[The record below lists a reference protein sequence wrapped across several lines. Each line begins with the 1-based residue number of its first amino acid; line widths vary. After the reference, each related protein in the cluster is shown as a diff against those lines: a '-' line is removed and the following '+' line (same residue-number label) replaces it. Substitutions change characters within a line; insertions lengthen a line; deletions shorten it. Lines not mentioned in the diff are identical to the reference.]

1 MRQKKS
7 CLHFLYIKN
16 RIDQTRTHQLSCLR
30 CRILI
35 LRDVILIIDKEIL
48 DEIIWSCKP
57 HTKEG
62 KLASYIPELCKA
74 DADALGIAIAEL
86 GEDMYMSGDFSTRF
100 TIQSVSKVFI
110 FTCSLMQN
118 DISDIQKKVSLEP
131 TAEAFNSIVNLETKN
146 SNKPLNAMIN
156 SGAIACLTT
165 LKGMSSYE
173 KYLSVL
179 TLARR
184 TSGNPHLD
192 IDEDVYR
199 SEKKSGARNRALA
212 YYMLSTGI
220 IEDDVEE
227 LLDAYFRICSIRM
240 DCRDLARSALFFANG
255 GTDPI
260 SGETIISRDIARYVK
275 ATLMMCGMYNESGR
289 VAVKVGLPSKSGVGG
304 GILSIV
310 PGRMG
315 IGIYGPALNE
325 KGSSAAGIA
334 ALEMLSE
341 KLNLSI
347 F

>member
-1 MRQKKS
+1 M
-7 CLHFLYIKN
+7 L
-16 RIDQTRTHQLSCLR
+16 T
-30 CRILI
+30 
-35 LRDVILIIDKEIL
+35 LRDVILVIDKKIL
-48 DEIIWSCKP
+48 DEIIKDCMP
-57 HTKEG
+57 HAREG
-62 KLASYIPELCKA
+62 KLASYIPELYKA
-74 DADALGIAIAEL
+74 DAGALGIAIAEL
-86 GEDMYMSGDFSTRF
+86 GGDMCMAGDFATRF
-100 TIQSVSKVFI
+100 TIQSISKVFI

-165 LKGMSSYE
+165 LKAMNSYE
-173 KYLSVL
+173 KYLAVL
-179 TLARR
+179 ALARQ
-184 TSGNPHLD
+184 TSGNPDLD
-192 IDEDVYR
+192 IDENVYR

-255 GTDPI
+255 GVDPI
-260 SGETIISRDIARYVK
+260 SGKAVISKEIARYVK

-310 PGRMG
+310 PGKMG
-315 IGIYGPALNE
+315 IGIYGPTLNE

-341 KLNLSI
+341 KLSLSI